1 MKPQRIHL
9 LLVED
14 DDLDVMNVHR
24 ALAQAPE
31 VASITVARDG
41 LEALKLLRAGELP
54 VERLVILLDLRMPR
68 MSGLDLLKELRADPR
83 LKRLPAVVLSTSD
96 DPSDRDAAY
105 ALGASGY
112 FVKPAAPGRF
122 RQIMDALRSYW
133 SVAELAP
140 SLAHTDAAGA
150 GMGMG
155 KA

>member
-1 MKPQRIHL
+1 MKAQRIHL

-41 LEALKLLRAGELP
+41 IEALKMLRAGELP
-54 VERLVILLDLRMPR
+54 MERLVTVIDLRMPR
-68 MSGLDLLKELRADPR
+68 MSGLDLLKEIRSDAR
-83 LKRLPAVVLSTSD
+83 LKRIPSVVLTTSD
-96 DPSDRDAAY
+96 DPHDRDAAFC
-105 ALGASGY
+105 LGAAGY

-133 SVAELAP
+133 SVAEFPPPPMLDTP
-140 SLAHTDAAGA
+140 
-150 GMGMG
+150 
-155 KA
+155 KP

>member
-1 MKPQRIHL
+1 MKAQRIHL

-41 LEALKLLRAGELP
+41 IEALKMLRAGELP
-54 VERLVILLDLRMPR
+54 MERLVTVIDLRMPR
-68 MSGLDLLKELRADPR
+68 MSGLDLLKEMRHDPR
-83 LKRLPAVVLSTSD
+83 LKRIPSVVLTTSD
-96 DPSDRDAAY
+96 DPHDRDAAFC
-105 ALGASGY
+105 LGAAGY

-133 SVAELAP
+133 SVAEFP
-140 SLAHTDAAGA
+140 PPPMVDAL
-150 GMGMG
+150 
-155 KA
+155 KS

>member
-1 MKPQRIHL
+1 MRAQRIHL

-41 LEALKLLRAGELP
+41 VEALRMLRSGEVGLD
-54 VERLVILLDLRMPR
+54 RLVTVIDLRMPR

-83 LKRLPAVVLSTSD
+83 LKRIPSVVLTTSD
-96 DPSDRDAAY
+96 DAHDRDAAFL
-105 ALGASGY
+105 LGAAGY

-122 RQIMDALRSYW
+122 RQIMDALRTYW
-133 SVAELAP
+133 SVAEFPPPPLV
-140 SLAHTDAAGA
+140 DAV
-150 GMGMG
+150 
-155 KA
+155 KP

>member
-1 MKPQRIHL
+1 MKAQRIHL

-41 LEALKLLRAGELP
+41 IEALKMLRAGALP
-54 VERLVILLDLRMPR
+54 MERLVTVIDLRMPR
-68 MSGLDLLKELRADPR
+68 MSGLDLLREIRQDAR
-83 LKRLPAVVLSTSD
+83 LKRIPSVVLTTSD
-96 DPSDRDAAY
+96 DPHDRDAAFC
-105 ALGASGY
+105 LGAAGY

-133 SVAELAP
+133 SVAEFP
-140 SLAHTDAAGA
+140 PPPMMDAI
-150 GMGMG
+150 
-155 KA
+155 KP

>member
-31 VASITVARDG
+31 IASITVARDG
-41 LEALKLLRAGELP
+41 IEALKLLRSGELP
-54 VERLVILLDLRMPR
+54 LERLVILLDLRMPR
-68 MSGLDLLKELRADPR
+68 MSGLDLLKEVRADAR
-83 LKRLPAVVLSTSD
+83 LKRVPNVILTTSD
-96 DPSDRDAAY
+96 DPHDREVAFN
-105 ALGASGY
+105 LGAAGY

-140 SLAHTDAAGA
+140 APPTFG
-150 GMGMG
+150 GG
-155 KA
+155 KP

>member
-1 MKPQRIHL
+1 MKAQRIHL

-31 VASITVARDG
+31 IASITVARDG
-41 LEALKLLRAGELP
+41 IEALKLLRAGELP
-54 VERLVILLDLRMPR
+54 MERLVTVIDLRMPR

-83 LKRLPAVVLSTSD
+83 LKRIPSVVLTTSD
-96 DPSDRDAAY
+96 DPRDRDAAFC
-105 ALGASGY
+105 LGAAGY

-133 SVAELAP
+133 SVAEFPPPPLM
-140 SLAHTDAAGA
+140 DAI
-150 GMGMG
+150 
-155 KA
+155 KP

>member
-1 MKPQRIHL
+1 MKAQRIHL

-41 LEALKLLRAGELP
+41 IEALKMLRAGELP
-54 VERLVILLDLRMPR
+54 MERLVTVIDLRMPR
-68 MSGLDLLKELRADPR
+68 MSGLDLLKEIRSDPR
-83 LKRLPAVVLSTSD
+83 LKRIPSVVLTTSD
-96 DPSDRDAAY
+96 DPHDRDAAFC
-105 ALGASGY
+105 LGAAGY

-133 SVAELAP
+133 SVAEFPPPPMLD
-140 SLAHTDAAGA
+140 SL
-150 GMGMG
+150 
-155 KA
+155 KP

>member
-41 LEALKLLRAGELP
+41 LEAIKLLRAGELP
-54 VERLVILLDLRMPR
+54 MERLVTVIDLRMPR
-68 MSGLDLLKELRADPR
+68 MSGLDLLREVRADPR
-83 LKRLPAVVLSTSD
+83 LKRMPVVVLTTSD
-96 DPSDRDAAY
+96 DPHDRDAAFC
-105 ALGASGY
+105 LGAAGY

-133 SVAELAP
+133 SVVEFAPPPLA
-140 SLAHTDAAGA
+140 DAAG
-150 GMGMG
+150 

>member
-1 MKPQRIHL
+1 MRAQRIHL

-41 LEALKLLRAGELP
+41 LEALQLLRAAELP
-54 VERLVILLDLRMPR
+54 MERLVTVVDLRMPR
-68 MSGLDLLKELRADPR
+68 MSGLDLLREVRADPR
-83 LKRLPAVVLSTSD
+83 LKRLPVVVLTTSD
-96 DPSDRDAAY
+96 DPHDRDAAFC
-105 ALGASGY
+105 LGVAGY

-133 SVAELAP
+133 SVAEFAPPPLA
-140 SLAHTDAAGA
+140 DAAGNA
-150 GMGMG
+150 
-155 KA
+155 